1 MEGKRARLKIADLK
15 RRPMRQQSGTENELK
30 SLAQS
35 WLERPVHDIIVCPSR
50 TVVDGHRRL
59 AGLELLGQAEVEVFV
74 TDQELDDKAVLE
86 VGLTTAIHRA
96 DLSGFDKFQACVRLL
111 ELNPGWQNQDLARCV
126 KLDPSTV
133 TRLLSPSKCVSEVVQ
148 SLRENKIAIS
158 DAYEISKQEDRE
170 GQLKLL
176 ALKNAGASRE
186 VLAAQGR
193 KQRAAATPAVRVSKI
208 KCPLPTGQVITVS
221 GQELSLDEAIDSLK
235 EAIKAMS
242 KARDTGLDAKT
253 AMAVW
258 KDMARAG

>member
-1 MEGKRARLKIADLK
+1 MD
-15 RRPMRQQSGTENELK
+15 GT
-30 SLAQS
+30 
-35 WLERPVHDIIVCPSR
+35 PGSR
-50 TVVDGHRRL
+50 HRCVTQPEVVDGHRRTD
-59 AGLELLGQAEVEVFV
+59 GLEMLGETEIEVFM
-74 TDQELDDKAVLE
+74 TEEELDDKAVLE

-96 DLSGFDKFQACVRLL
+96 DLSGFDKFQACVKLL

-133 TRLLSPSKCVSEVVQ
+133 TRLLSPSKCVAEVVEA
-148 SLRENKIAIS
+148 LRENKIAIS
-158 DAYEISKQEDRE
+158 DAYEISKQVDRE
-170 GQLKLL
+170 GQLRLL

-208 KCPLPTGQVITVS
+208 KCPLPSGHVITVS

-242 KARDTGLDAKT
+242 KARDTGLDAKRPWQCGRT
-253 AMAVW
+253 WRRVEP
-258 KDMARAG
+258 AGFDDSP